1 MTHKFVARPPRR
13 GAITPLTAFMLVFLI
28 GMVSFVVDLGWVV
41 VVRTELQAAADAA
54 ALAGADPLMDGY
66 VQYQMATAASQPTIL
81 SNAMS
86 AARTKAKNFASYN
99 GAGGVGSLTL
109 LDSDIEFGLTDASG
123 NYTAYNSNSPVFPNT
138 IKVVLRRDSSANGSL
153 NLFFAQVL
161 GNSTANVSA
170 RAAATITGGV
180 VDSFSSSTPHNI
192 GVLPV
197 AYDVNAWNNFIST
210 GFWPDGTS
218 SYDAN
223 GVAQL
228 QVYPYVK
235 DTGNFGLLSLDDSHI
250 GASTINGWINYG
262 VSASDVT
269 ALQSANLIPLSAHN
283 PLSWDWSGDTGFKS
297 DNVQTMNNYIG
308 TKFWLPLFTPYNASD
323 ASYQAGVGTGSGYN
337 YNIVQFVGV
346 KIVQPPKSNGQVYI
360 EPAAM
365 LDSSAVFSTTAVVD
379 TSRPSSA
386 LVTTFSYPRLSQ

>member
-1 MTHKFVARPPRR
+1 MTLASSAQRPRR
-13 GAITPLTAFMLVFLI
+13 GAITPLTAFLLVFVI
-28 GMVSFVVDLGWVV
+28 GMVSFAVDLGWVV

-66 VQYQMATAASQPTIL
+66 VQYQMASSASQPTIL

-86 AARTKAKNFASYN
+86 TARTKAKTFASYN
-99 GAGGVGSLTL
+99 GAGGVSSLTL

-123 NYTAYNSNSPVFPNT
+123 NYTAYNSKSPVFPNT
-138 IKVVLRRDSSANGSL
+138 IKIVVRRDGNANGSL

-161 GNSTANVSA
+161 GNATSNLSA

-180 VDSFSSSTPHNI
+180 VDSFSSSSPHNI
-192 GVLPV
+192 RVLPV

-210 GFWPDGTS
+210 GLWPDGTS

-250 GASTINGWINYG
+250 GASTIDGWINYG
-262 VSASDVT
+262 VSTSDVA
-269 ALQSANLIPLSAHN
+269 ALQSAKLIPLSGHN
-283 PLSWDWSGDTGFKS
+283 PLSWDWTGDTGFKS
-297 DNVQTMNNYIG
+297 DNVQTMNTWIG
-308 TKFWLPLFTPYNASD
+308 TTFYLPLFNPYNASD
-323 ASYQAGVGTGSGYN
+323 ASYQAGVGNGSNYF

-346 KIVQPPKSNGQVYI
+346 KIVQSPSSNTQVYI
-360 EPAAM
+360 EPAAVM
-365 LDSSAVFSTTAVVD
+365 DTAAVFSTTAPVD
-379 TSRPSSA
+379 TSKPGTV
-386 LVTTFSYPRLSQ
+386 VTTFTYPRLSQ